1 MPHFSVSTVCQ
12 EHYGLILKRY
22 TPLQSFS
29 LNTIDKLAGLSR
41 KSAAHRKVSVT
52 LADSPELHSSSFFRC
67 PPTNEKSPVAL
78 THDVGAEGHDLPL
91 PAVVVEGQ
99 VPGAGVQVLDK
110 HCLVEHHRLDAAPLA
125 RGLHH
130 APLLLPVQALH
141 VVVLQQVRA
150 GRCDFQ
156 PRR

>member
-22 TPLQSFS
+22 TPLLSFS
-29 LNTIDKLAGLSR
+29 LNTIDKLA
-41 KSAAHRKVSVT
+41 AHRKLSVT

-67 PPTNEKSPVAL
+67 PPTNKKSPVAL

-156 PRR
+156 PWR